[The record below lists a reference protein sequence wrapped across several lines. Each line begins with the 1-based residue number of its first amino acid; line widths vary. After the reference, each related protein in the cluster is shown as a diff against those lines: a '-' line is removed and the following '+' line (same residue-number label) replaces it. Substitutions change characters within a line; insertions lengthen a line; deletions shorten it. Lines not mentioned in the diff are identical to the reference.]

1 MKDLLQKSY
10 GYIFEEEL
18 INEIIQVS
26 TLENFKKDDVL
37 IDFENYIKKIPLIVF
52 GAIKIL
58 REDIDEGEMLLYY
71 IEKGDTCALSMTCC
85 MGESKSQIKAIAE
98 TDGQM
103 ILLPIN
109 KMEEWLGKYKS
120 WRNFVLNSYNN
131 RIVEMYEAI
140 DTLAFMNMDERLL
153 KYLQEKSKINN
164 SNEITNTHQEIA
176 FDLNT
181 SRVVISRLLKAL
193 ERKGKIKLNRASVLL
208 FSK

>member
-1 MKDLLQKSY
+1 
-10 GYIFEEEL
+10 
-18 INEIIQVS
+18 
-26 TLENFKKDDVL
+26 
-37 IDFENYIKKIPLIVF
+37 
-52 GAIKIL
+52 
-58 REDIDEGEMLLYY
+58 
-71 IEKGDTCALSMTCC
+71 